1 MNKLFKITLRNDY
14 AFKRVFGVEENK
26 DVLQDLLECIL
37 DIPPETI
44 ADLELLDKEFQKEL
58 LSEKLGILDIKL
70 RLKDGT
76 FVDIEIQNSWHFDFP
91 ERTLYYWSKMYNENI
106 KQGQDYTKLP
116 KCITINLIGKGF
128 NKNKRLHNKYLV
140 LEQDTKEPLVSKLEI
155 HILNL
160 EKARLLKKSQYKDNK
175 TKRLLNW
182 LKFIETDNV
191 EVRNMLAQESMMM
204 KKASTTIEVMEM
216 SPRDKWLYD
225 SRMKYEHDRA
235 SCINEGYQRGIEEG
249 ILQGEI
255 KGIERGIEQG
265 FADGAHQKALET
277 ARLMK
282 QANCELDFI
291 IQMTGLSKEEIEKL

>member
-1 MNKLFKITLRNDY
+1 MEKLFKITLRNDY
-14 AFKRVFGVEENK
+14 AFKRVFGTEENK

-37 DIPPETI
+37 DIPPESI
-44 ADLELLDKEFQKEL
+44 SGLELLDKEFQKEL
-58 LSEKLGILDIKL
+58 LSEKLGVLDIKL
-70 RLKDGT
+70 KLKDGT

-160 EKARLLKKSQYKDNK
+160 EKARVLEKGQCKDNK

-182 LKFIETDNV
+182 LKFIETDNP
-191 EVRNMLAQESMMM
+191 EVREVLAENSEIM
-204 KKASTTIEVMEM
+204 KKANTAISVMEM

-235 SCINEGYQRGIEEG
+235 SCISEGYR
-249 ILQGEI
+249 QGL
-255 KGIERGIEQG
+255 ERGL
-265 FADGAHQKALET
+265 DKGAYQKALET
-277 ARLMK
+277 AKLMRMHNYPI
-282 QANCELDFI
+282 AEICT
-291 IQMTGLSKEEIEKL
+291 MTGLSKEEVEAIN

>member
-1 MNKLFKITLRNDY
+1 MEFDMKQLFKVTLRNDY
-14 AFKRVFGVEENK
+14 AFKRVFGTEENK

-44 ADLELLDKEFQKEL
+44 AGLELLDKEFHKEL

-76 FVDIEIQNSWHFDFP
+76 FVDIEIQNNWHFDFP

-128 NKNKRLHNKYLV
+128 DKNKRLHNKYLV
-140 LEQDTKEPLVSKLEI
+140 LEQDTKEPLASKLEI

-160 EKARLLKKSQYKDNK
+160 EKARLLKEGQYKNNK

-182 LKFIETDNV
+182 LKFIETDNP
-191 EVRNMLAQESMMM
+191 EVREVLAENSEMM
-204 KKASTTIEVMEM
+204 KKANAAISVMEM

-235 SCINEGYQRGIEEG
+235 SCISEGYR
-249 ILQGEI
+249 QGLD
-255 KGIERGIEQG
+255 KG
-265 FADGAHQKALET
+265 AYQKAIET
-277 ARLMK
+277 AKLMRMHNYPI
-282 QANCELDFI
+282 AEICI
-291 IQMTGLSKEEIEKL
+291 MTGLAKEEVEAIN

>member
-58 LSEKLGILDIKL
+58 LSEKLGVLDIKL
-70 RLKDGT
+70 KLKDGT

-128 NKNKRLHNKYLV
+128 DKNKRLHNKYLV

-160 EKARLLKKSQYKDNK
+160 EKARLLKEGQYKNNK

-182 LKFIETDNV
+182 LKFIETDNP
-191 EVRNMLAQESMMM
+191 EVREVLAENSEIM
-204 KKASTTIEVMEM
+204 KKANTAISVMEM

-235 SCINEGYQRGIEEG
+235 SCISEGYRQGID
-249 ILQGEI
+249 
-255 KGIERGIEQG
+255 KGVYQT
-265 FADGAHQKALET
+265 KLET
-277 ARLMK
+277 AKLLK
-282 QANCELDFI
+282 QLGDSIQKI
-291 IQMTGLSKEEIEKL
+291 IQVTGLTKEEIEKL

>member
-1 MNKLFKITLRNDY
+1 MQKLFKITLRNDY
-14 AFKRVFGVEENK
+14 AFKRIFGVEENK

-37 DIPPETI
+37 DIPPENI
-44 ADLELLDKEFQKEL
+44 AGLELLDKEFHKEL

-76 FVDIEIQNSWHFDFP
+76 FVDIEIQNNWHFDFP
-91 ERTLYYWSKMYNENI
+91 ERTLYYWSKMYNEAI

-160 EKARLLKKSQYKDNK
+160 EKARLLKEGQCLDNK

-182 LKFIETDNV
+182 LKFIETDNP
-191 EVRNMLAQESMMM
+191 EVRKMLAQESTMM

-235 SCINEGYQRGIEEG
+235 SCISEGYR
-249 ILQGEI
+249 QGLECGLD
-255 KGIERGIEQG
+255 KGAYQN
-265 FADGAHQKALET
+265 KLET
-277 ARLMK
+277 ANLMK
-282 QANCELDFI
+282 KANCEIDFI
-291 IQMTGLSKEEIEKL
+291 MQMTGLTKEEIEKL

>member
-1 MNKLFKITLRNDY
+1 M
-14 AFKRVFGVEENK
+14 
-26 DVLQDLLECIL
+26 LECIL

-44 ADLELLDKEFQKEL
+44 AGLELLDKEFQKEL

-70 RLKDGT
+70 RLNDGT
-76 FVDIEIQNSWHFDFP
+76 FVDIEIQNNWHFDFP

-160 EKARLLKKSQYKDNK
+160 EKARVLEKGQCKDNK

-182 LKFIETDNV
+182 LKFIETDNP
-191 EVRNMLAQESMMM
+191 EVRKMLEQESPMM

-216 SPRDKWLYD
+216 SPRDKWLYE

-235 SCINEGYQRGIEEG
+235 SCISEGYQRGIEKG
-249 ILQGEI
+249 LQ
-255 KGIERGIEQG
+255 QG
-265 FADGAHQKALET
+265 FSDGAYQKALET
-277 ARLMK
+277 AKLMISH
-282 QANCELDFI
+282 QYPISEICL
-291 IQMTGLSKEEIEKL
+291 MTGLTQEEIEKL

>member
-1 MNKLFKITLRNDY
+1 MQKLFKITLRNDY
-14 AFKRVFGVEENK
+14 AFKRVFGAEENK
-26 DVLQDLLECIL
+26 DVLQDLLQCIL

-44 ADLELLDKEFQKEL
+44 AGLELLDKEFHKEL

-76 FVDIEIQNSWHFDFP
+76 FVDIEIQNNWHFDFP

-160 EKARLLKKSQYKDNK
+160 AKARLLEGSQFRDKKI
-175 TKRLLNW
+175 KRLLNW
-182 LKFIETDNV
+182 LQFIETDDR
-191 EVRNMLAQESMMM
+191 EVRNMLAQESPMMR
-204 KKASTTIEVMEM
+204 KASTTIEVMEM

-235 SCINEGYQRGIEEG
+235 SCISEGYRQGIE
-249 ILQGEI
+249 
-255 KGIERGIEQG
+255 KGAYQT
-265 FADGAHQKALET
+265 KLET
-277 ARLMK
+277 AKNLLEMGFST
-282 QANCELDFI
+282 DSI
-291 IQMTGLSKEEIEKL
+291 IKATGLNLSEIEKL